1 MAKSAVLVS
10 WMPRSYTWKIL
21 IIFRPKEFAKQSIVP
36 SESDEDE
43 EDSVVGKMPS
53 SDSDA

>member
-1 MAKSAVLVS
+1 MAESAVLVS
-10 WMPRSYTWKIL
+10 WKPRSYIWMIL
-21 IIFRPKEFAKQSIVP
+21 IDSRPKEFAKQSIIP
-36 SESDEDE
+36 SDDEE

>member
-10 WMPRSYTWKIL
+10 WMPSSYTWKIL
-21 IIFRPKEFAKQSIVP
+21 TIFRPKEFAKQSIIP
-36 SESDEDE
+36 SDEDE